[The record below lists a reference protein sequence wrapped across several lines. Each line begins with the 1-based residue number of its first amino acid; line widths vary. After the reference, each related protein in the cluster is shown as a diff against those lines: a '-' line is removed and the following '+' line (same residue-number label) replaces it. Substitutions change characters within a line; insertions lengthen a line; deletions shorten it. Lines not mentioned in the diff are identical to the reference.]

1 MTHTMTVI
9 PAQISDYVQPS
20 FIVPKALVFEYASG
34 IGEGIV
40 PDAQQIIKEV
50 LSRFP
55 SATGDMYEV
64 VIASKAKT
72 YLFNYPTKMS
82 IPADMRVIEMIKGML
97 QNENAKKE
105 PKTWVLKT
113 NFECIEKAKKQP
125 KPRSRVQPPSTSMPK
140 IDLTDV
146 PQHLL
151 FIASEG
157 FKGQALEFER
167 ELSFVQPS
175 SDKKWVKRRFV
186 DGLSKWPHIKNADD
200 ALNGIISQA
209 LAIVAENPH
218 FPPWW
223 RSIGVS
229 LMRGNPKGVI
239 RSCLAV
245 IDYTGD
251 IQHPAGDDGI
261 VDKNFRSVDVKPIF
275 DADEPLDFDVEC
287 PPSVPEELW
296 NTIPKNRRRDFILA
310 AAQNLRKGIHP
321 VDTLEEFLAGAR

>member
-9 PAQISDYVQPS
+9 PAQNSDYVQPS
-20 FIVPKALVFEYASG
+20 FIVPQALVYEYESG

-40 PDAQQIIKEV
+40 AVAQPIIKEV

-55 SATGDMYEV
+55 AATGDMYEV
-64 VIASKAKT
+64 VIASKSKT
-72 YLFNYPTKMS
+72 YLFNYPTKVFV
-82 IPADMRVIEMIKGML
+82 PANMHIIEQIKTML
-97 QNENAKKE
+97 QYENDKQE

-125 KPRSRVQPPSTSMPK
+125 KPRSRVQPKSSSMPE
-140 IDLTDV
+140 IDLSDV
-146 PQHLL
+146 PQSLM
-151 FIASEG
+151 FMTTAG
-157 FKGQALEFER
+157 FKDQAAAFER

-175 SDKKWVKRRFV
+175 SDKAWVKRRFV
-186 DGLSKWPHIKNADD
+186 DGLSAWPHIKNADD

-209 LAIVAENPH
+209 LTVVAENPH

-229 LMRGNPKGVI
+229 MTRGNPKGLI
-239 RSCLAV
+239 RSCLDV

-251 IQHPAGDDGI
+251 VQGASNDDGI
-261 VDKNFRSVDVKPIF
+261 TDKNFRVIDATPVVDVN
-275 DADEPLDFDVEC
+275 EPLDFDVEC

-296 NTIPKNRRRDFILA
+296 NSIPKNNRRDFIIEA
-310 AAQNLRKGIHP
+310 AKNLRRGIHP
-321 VDTLEEFLAGAR
+321 IDTLEGFLKNR